1 MSEATVERLQDEA
14 DLDGVIDVEAVS
26 FFRPTSREWYAN
38 ELARPDVCYIYVV
51 RAGEVRVAGFCAFW
65 RIADQIHINNLA
77 IRPELRGQGLGRT
90 LLTHVLREADAMAA
104 PSATL
109 EVRRSNVAALR
120 LYERAGFRVTGVRP
134 SYYTH
139 PVEDALVLWRGDFTD
154 AL

>member
-1 MSEATVERLQDEA
+1 MIDPVVERLKNDA
-14 DLDGVIDVEAVS
+14 DLDAVVEVEAES
-26 FFRPTSREWYAN
+26 FHRPTSREWYVN

-51 RAGEVRVAGFCAFW
+51 RADGLPVAGFCAFW

-77 IRPELRGQGLGRT
+77 IRPALRGRGLGR
-90 LLTHVLREADAMAA
+90 LLLARVLEEGDAMAA

-109 EVRRSNVAALR
+109 EVRRSNAPALR

-139 PVEDALVLWRGDFTD
+139 PVEDALVLWRGPGQP
-154 AL
+154 A